1 MAFDLFHLFQMITA
15 PAAIEICTLS
25 EEPSPS
31 ANGSITPQKQAQVP
45 ATAKCSTSGS
55 HWSFERHITDLFCQ
69 LEAGWSQLQK
79 LCPRP
84 NKHLKYNATWIS
96 NASEQTPS
104 SLPVKGCSPLLG
116 LETWEV
122 DFEGA
127 KTQDG
132 ASHQYLY
139 WNHVAFTSFAFNRHF
154 FESRVNNGTRATWK
168 MLAFLK
174 CPPWHVQ
181 VRKGLVARPTGP
193 LVFIAKDDLQW
204 RPHAHF
210 NNGKPSC
217 IKFPDAPQTL
227 WGHWTKSASEILFT
241 PHKALELSKDP
252 HRPSHSRSSHHGSCW
267 RSDSPGDRSQPAAEF
282 RMFLPAHPAPLT
294 LERSEQWVRGI

>member
-1 MAFDLFHLFQMITA
+1 MEFHGIRLVSPWELHLLSSKFVHWVKSHHHQRMAQSPHKSKPKSQLL
-15 PAAIEICTLS
+15 
-25 EEPSPS
+25 PS
-31 ANGSITPQKQAQVP
+31 AALAARIEALKILKGAAYHGSFLPSRSRLESTPKILLK
-45 ATAKCSTSGS
+45 T
-55 HWSFERHITDLFCQ
+55 
-69 LEAGWSQLQK
+69 
-79 LCPRP
+79 
-84 NKHLKYNATWIS
+84 NKHLKYNTTWIS

-139 WNHVAFTSFAFNRHF
+139 WNHIAFTSFAFNRHF
-154 FESRVNNGTRATWK
+154 FESRVNNGTKVAWK
-168 MLAFLK
+168 MLAFRK

-193 LVFIAKDDLQW
+193 LVFVAKDDLQW
-204 RPHAHF
+204 RPHAYF

-241 PHKALELSKDP
+241 LTLQVIPGLPTTEVVGVRIH
-252 HRPSHSRSSHHGSCW
+252 
-267 RSDSPGDRSQPAAEF
+267 PGDRSQPAAEF

-294 LERSEQWVRGI
+294 LERTEQWVRGI